1 MDSVLDRGGSTS
13 PAPISRHV
21 VGPPGLRL
29 YGDYNL
35 VAWQPRGVL
44 DDVMLDQIVEWLTP
58 IERVFLSFNRFIDFS
73 QLTSVAI
80 RTDHVF
86 EFAQKRAAQF
96 AGHPVRTGLFCED
109 WVGFGVARL
118 YESVMENTPIRARAF
133 RDRSLAAEWLDV
145 PPDVLFLKDEP
156 GPLDLVGKPF
166 KAKKDTGQQPH
177 QK

>member
-1 MDSVLDRGGSTS
+1 MDSRPDSSGSTS

-21 VGPPGLRL
+21 VGPSGLRH
-29 YGDYNL
+29 YGEYNL

-44 DDVMLDQIVEWLTP
+44 DDVMLEQIAEWVTA
-58 IERVFLSFNRFIDFS
+58 IEKVFLSFNRFIDFS

-96 AGHPVRTGLFCED
+96 AGHPVRAGLFSED

-118 YESVMENTPIRARAF
+118 YESVMENTPIQARAF
-133 RDRSLAAEWLDV
+133 RDRGLAAEWLGV
-145 PPDVLFLKDEP
+145 PPDVLSLKDEP
-156 GPLDLVGKPF
+156 LPHDNPVGTPSKVNG
-166 KAKKDTGQQPH
+166 ASA
-177 QK
+177 